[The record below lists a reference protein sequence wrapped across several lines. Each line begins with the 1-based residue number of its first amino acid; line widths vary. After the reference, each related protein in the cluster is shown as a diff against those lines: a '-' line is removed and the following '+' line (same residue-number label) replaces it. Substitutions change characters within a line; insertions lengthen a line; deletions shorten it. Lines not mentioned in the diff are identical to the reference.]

1 MCVWEGG
8 GAEWHSV
15 PFFFLGSEVPPEV
28 TFATRSE
35 FIADPVMLFS
45 IRFNDKPKGE
55 INFKFA
61 KRQSESANDTLA
73 ASIEAPAY
81 EEGAADTA

>member
-1 MCVWEGG
+1 MCVGG
-8 GAEWHSV
+8 GGGLNGTPFH
-15 PFFFLGSEVPPEV
+15 FFFLGSEVPPEV
-28 TFATRSE
+28 TSATRSE